1 MSVQIQIRGRT
12 YTLRSDESE
21 EDLMAVA
28 HYLDSKMDSLS
39 RASFDEY
46 TVAILAALNIA
57 SEFYRFRKT
66 VSEELGLID
75 KEAASISAIVDA
87 AIPEVGT

>member
-21 EDLMAVA
+21 EDLTAIA
-28 HYLDSKMDSLS
+28 AYLDGKMDRVSH
-39 RASFDEY
+39 ASFDEY

-57 SEFYRFRKT
+57 SEFYRFRKQ
-66 VSEELGLID
+66 VSDDLGQID
-75 KEAASISAIVDA
+75 KEAASIAAIVDA
-87 AIPEVGT
+87 AIPSVE